1 MAGKANPSGLLLTWH
16 LQDAFEVHIQE
27 AGKPGARVRKKSHG
41 TVQSI
46 RITEKGKVGKKTDQL
61 LMLVTTT
68 TQDAKEAPY
77 ALQAVKLTWSELR
90 PDLVA
95 AVKKG
100 LVNKPSLTQL
110 ASKPCSLVWTSVVSF
125 CVLCL
130 QGKSRASTTSG

>member
-1 MAGKANPSGLLLTWH
+1 MHARPDALLFRCH
-16 LQDAFEVHIQE
+16 LHDASAAVFQAEVTASQ
-27 AGKPGARVRKKSHG
+27 RTMRKKHG
-41 TVQSI
+41 TVQNM
-46 RITEKGKVGKKTDQL
+46 RITEKGKVENKTDQL

-77 ALQAVKLTWSELR
+77 ALQAAKLTWSELR

-100 LVNKPSLTQL
+100 LVNKPSLMQL

-130 QGKSRASTTSG
+130 QGKSRASTASG

>member
-1 MAGKANPSGLLLTWH
+1 MAGKANPSGLLLSWH
-16 LQDAFEVHIQE
+16 LQEAFEVVFHE
-27 AGKPGARVRKKSHG
+27 PTKSGQRTRTKRHG
-41 TVQSI
+41 TVQSM
-46 RITEKGKVGKKTDQL
+46 RITEKGKVENKTDQL
-61 LMLVTTT
+61 LMLVTTS

-77 ALQAVKLTWSELR
+77 ALQAAKLTWSELR

-100 LVNKPSLTQL
+100 LVNKPPLTQL

-130 QGKSRASTTSG
+130 QGKSRASTASG